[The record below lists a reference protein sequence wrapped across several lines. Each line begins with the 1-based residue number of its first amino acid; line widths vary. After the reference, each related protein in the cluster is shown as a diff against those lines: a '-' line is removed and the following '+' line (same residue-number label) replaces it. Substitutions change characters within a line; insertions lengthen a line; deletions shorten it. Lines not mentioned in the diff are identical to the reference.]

1 MKEVKW
7 YNSVQEML
15 AHEGR
20 SKRNNMPE
28 FTPEVSEATV
38 SKPKAKRT
46 TKKADAEVV
55 EDGKVQSDSGN

>member
-20 SKRNNMPE
+20 SKRDNMPE
-28 FTPEVSEATV
+28 LTPEVAEATV

-55 EDGKVQSDSGN
+55 

>member
-1 MKEVKW
+1 MNKVTW

-20 SKRNNMPE
+20 HKRDNMPE
-28 FTPEVSEATV
+28 LTPEVADANV

-46 TKKADAEVV
+46 TKKASTEVV